1 MSDWGNKND
10 QTTSNEVV
18 DSFATGDLGAA
29 VPDLNGDG
37 ETKPKPKPAKK
48 VYSEAG
54 SQWTQ
59 QVPYNYNEFGDEGHH
74 DWEHNAAVY
83 EFDGEIGDVGPE
95 HPALEMQ
102 LFGEPETRKKQ
113 GVDFSNIAELEVYQE
128 GPARVDPIA
137 SFETAGLHPA
147 MLNNV
152 KLAGYETPTPIQRYC
167 LPAIK
172 MGYDVVAVAQT
183 GSGKTA
189 AYLIPILNQLMGKA
203 KKLAATR
210 PNPAA
215 FREGV
220 DQAVRAE
227 PLVVIVCPSRE
238 LAVQVF
244 TEARKFCYRTMLR
257 PCVIYGGGPSSEQRA
272 QLQKGCDVLIASPGR
287 LIDFMDDTR
296 LLTLRRVRYMVLDE
310 ADEMLHDDWKGDFDT
325 IMSGGEI
332 EEGNVRYML
341 FSATFPKQFRD
352 LAKNHLAETHV
363 RLRVG
368 RAGSTHRNIKQV
380 VYETAPFNKKSALI
394 DLLESL
400 PPTRTIIFVNSKRT
414 ADELDDFL
422 YNLKF
427 PCTSMHA
434 DRTQKEREAALR
446 GFRSG
451 LAPILITTGVTAR
464 GIDVRNVMHV
474 INYDLPSMDYGGIEE
489 YTHRIGRTGRI
500 GHRGMASSFFTE
512 RDEPIASVLTRT
524 LLETGQEIPDFLAGY
539 IPEDVA
545 HLRFEADSDFDETEN
560 AADNFGGDANDGGD
574 NGDDPW
580 GAGDAAPVAQP
591 AAEKDSGW

>member
-1 MSDWGNKND
+1 MSDWGNEDKA
-10 QTTSNEVV
+10 TSNEVV
-18 DSFATGDLGAA
+18 DSFDIGDLAAA
-29 VPDLNGDG
+29 VPEVNG
-37 ETKPKPKPAKK
+37 EAKPNAAKPA
-48 VYSEAG
+48 YPEA
-54 SQWTQ
+54 SDNWIQR
-59 QVPYNYNEFGDEGHH
+59 VPYNYNEFGDEGKH

-95 HPALEMQ
+95 HPALEVQ

-113 GVDFSNIAELEVYQE
+113 GVDFSNITELEVFQE

-137 SFETAGLHPA
+137 NFEDAGLHPA

-172 MGYDVVAVAQT
+172 MCYDVVAVAQT

-189 AYLIPILNQLMGKA
+189 AYLIPILNALMGKA
-203 KKLAATR
+203 KKLAAPR

-215 FREGV
+215 FREGI

-244 TEARKFCYRTMLR
+244 SEARKFCYRTMLR
-257 PCVIYGGGPSSEQRA
+257 PCVIYGGGPVMEQRA

-287 LIDFMDDTR
+287 LIDFMNNPHV
-296 LLTLRRVRYMVLDE
+296 LSLRRVRYMVVDE
-310 ADEMLHDDWKGDFDT
+310 ADEMLHDDWKQDWDT

-341 FSATFPKQFRD
+341 FSATFPKNCRD

-380 VYETAPFNKKSALI
+380 VYETAPYNKKAALI

-400 PPTRTIIFVNSKRT
+400 PPTRTIIFVNAKRT

-427 PCTSMHA
+427 PCTSMHS

-451 LAPILITTGVTAR
+451 LSPILITTGLSAR

-474 INYDLPSMDYGGIEE
+474 INYDLPSMDHGGIEE

-524 LLETGQEIPDFLAGY
+524 LLETGQEVPEFLSAY
-539 IPEDVA
+539 IPEDVSR
-545 HLRFEADSDFDETEN
+545 LRFEADSDFDETET
-560 AADNFGGDANDGGD
+560 AADNFGGDDAADGGD
-574 NGDDPW
+574 ADTW
-580 GAGDAAPVAQP
+580 GAGDAAEAQP
-591 AAEKDSGW
+591 AVEEDSGW